1 MLLQVLVEPMKIIAS
16 ALGGFALASLL
27 FLLVVYPQVK
37 NNWRMQGQSEGSQKT
52 NVDVYQTASKFFPN
66 KMPNCSPVAV
76 LAGAKPEVVEVVD
89 CGAFKTLRVSV
100 D

>member
-1 MLLQVLVEPMKIIAS
+1 MKYIAS

-37 NNWRMQGQSEGSQKT
+37 SNWHAQGQTDGYQKAS
-52 NVDVYQTASKFFPN
+52 VAMHQTAAKLFPN
-66 KMPNCSPVAV
+66 KTPNCTPVAI
-76 LAGAKPEVVEVVD
+76 LGGAKPELVEVVD